1 MASELPDENELIDL
15 DEPLQLA
22 NFRLPPP
29 REFLTSEKESI
40 MKSSMSRIWNTN
52 GLLGNSTAAFSDQQV
67 GQGASSEDLW
77 MLLLVRMI
85 TRASPGEGAGG
96 VDEGEKL
103 ESMQVGGVSVK
114 ERIRQIVFDYVLTDF
129 PGRLVFIYIYILLIR
144 IELTPPNKRA
154 PCCDLDERG
163 VVQRP
168 DTNSG

>member
-15 DEPLQLA
+15 DEPFQLA

-52 GLLGNSTAAFSDQQV
+52 GLLGNSTVAFLNQQV
-67 GQGASSEDLW
+67 GQGASSEDPW

-96 VDEGEKL
+96 VDESEKL
-103 ESMQVGGVSVK
+103 ESTQVGAVSVK

-129 PGRLVFIYIYILLIR
+129 PGRLVFIYILLIW
-144 IELTPPNKRA
+144 
-154 PCCDLDERG
+154 
-163 VVQRP
+163 V
-168 DTNSG
+168 

>member
-52 GLLGNSTAAFSDQQV
+52 GLLGNSTVAFLNQQV

-85 TRASPGEGAGG
+85 TRASPGEGAAG
-96 VDEGEKL
+96 VDDEGEKL
-103 ESMQVGGVSVK
+103 ESTQVGAVSVK

-129 PGRLVFIYIYILLIR
+129 PGRLVFICILPIR
-144 IELTPPNKRA
+144 
-154 PCCDLDERG
+154 
-163 VVQRP
+163 V
-168 DTNSG
+168 